1 MAPPHEQRYAPGV
14 EPIHPLAPA
23 DAAPPQTLSLMTEQ
37 TLSLLE
43 EQVSGGA
50 PAAAAAAAA
59 APAAPAAAPAPADSA
74 PTAGSAPADGRMG
87 FKGGGEKVLTL
98 MGGVRGFETFKK
110 DPEAWLSHVQQKGEL
125 QGEPALD
132 IPQALA
138 SGRMTERA
146 ALIHVHNENMKLHAR
161 LDHEVAT
168 RQELAEG
175 LGYVRR
181 ELAEAGEPVRPRPCS

>member
-1 MAPPHEQRYAPGV
+1 MAPSHEQRYAPGA

-23 DAAPPQTLSLMTEQ
+23 DAAPPQTLTLMTEQ

-50 PAAAAAAAA
+50 PAAAAAP
-59 APAAPAAAPAPADSA
+59 APAPAPADSA

-146 ALIHVHNENMKLHAR
+146 AL
-161 LDHEVAT
+161 
-168 RQELAEG
+168 
-175 LGYVRR
+175 
-181 ELAEAGEPVRPRPCS
+181 